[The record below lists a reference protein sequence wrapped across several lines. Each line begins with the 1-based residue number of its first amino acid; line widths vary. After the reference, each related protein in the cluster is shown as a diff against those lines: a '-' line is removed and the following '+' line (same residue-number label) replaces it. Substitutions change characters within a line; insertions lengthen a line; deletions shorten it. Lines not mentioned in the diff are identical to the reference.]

1 MLFDIDTNDTD
12 AINTAIEHLTELKKE
27 LKKIHVG
34 DTVKVIDTGK
44 ICTTYYRFFQDEIR
58 QYDKNDAMFNKLIE
72 LSSRYDYGISWYE
85 DGIKSL
91 KDEFRVEY
99 IASNGL
105 ETLVVITN
113 SANSN
118 HRKSYLIESSG
129 LKKC

>member
-12 AINTAIEHLTELKKE
+12 AINTAIEHLKKLKND

-44 ICTTYYRFFQDEIR
+44 MGTTGYSFFQDEIR
-58 QYDKNDAMFNKLIE
+58 QYDKNDTMFDKLIE
-72 LSSRYDYGISWYE
+72 LSSRYDYGKSWYG
-85 DGIKSL
+85 DGITSL

-99 IASNGL
+99 IAGNGL
-105 ETLVVITN
+105 RTLVVITN

-118 HRKSYLIESSG
+118 YRKSYLIELSG